1 MFKRTIIHDV
11 PRVTANSTV
20 AVGADNISMSP
31 VTTEVALDCEAKMSG
46 VAWCGRVTMRIG
58 VVWTIFVIV
67 TIVMTVEADGVRGG
81 EGNAKMVW
89 ARKDMGGRRKKVLSF
104 DGEGLWMIDRNRDG
118 LDMALVIQ
126 LRVRLYCCGGFSRR
140 GGDRQEE
147 RGGST
152 GIGECVRGR

>member
-31 VTTEVALDCEAKMSG
+31 VTTEVALDREAKMSG
-46 VAWCGRVTMRIG
+46 VGWCGRVTLRIG

-140 GGDRQEE
+140 GR
-147 RGGST
+147 R
-152 GIGECVRGR
+152 